1 MRRNMRLAL
10 IGYGKMGRMVE
21 EAARVKGYDIV
32 SIIDPGEYHNQIEEK
47 TVANAD
53 VCIDFTNPK
62 SAVDNILRLIAL
74 KKPVVVGTTGWEG
87 DLPRVKKLVNESG
100 ASLFYAPNFSIGVN
114 LFIKILQEAAKK
126 IVPTGLYDVAGI
138 EEHHNK
144 KHDAPSG
151 TAKSI
156 ARAISD
162 AVDGSIEV
170 PFSSVRC
177 GFIPGTHTVLFDSPS
192 DTITLAHSAR
202 DRAGFASGAI
212 AAAEWL
218 KGKTGFYT
226 MDDMLFSG
234 EKICSI

>member
-1 MRRNMRLAL
+1 MRLAL

-21 EAARVKGYDIV
+21 MAAREKGHEIV
-32 SIIDPGEYHNQIEEK
+32 SIIDPGEYRNQIDEMS
-47 TVANAD
+47 VANAD

-62 SAVDNILRLIAL
+62 SAVDNILQLVSL
-74 KKPVVVGTTGWEG
+74 KKAVVVGTTGWDGE
-87 DLPRVKKLVNESG
+87 LPRIKKLVDESS
-100 ASLFYAPNFSIGVN
+100 ASLFYAPNFSIGMN
-114 LFIKILQEAAKK
+114 LFIKILQDAAKR
-126 IVPTGLYDVAGI
+126 IVPTGLYDIAGI

-144 KHDAPSG
+144 KHDSPSG

-170 PFSSVRC
+170 PFTAVRC
-177 GFIPGTHTVLFDSPS
+177 GFIPGTHTVLFDSLS
-192 DTITLAHSAR
+192 DTITLTHAAR
-202 DRAGFASGAI
+202 DRAGFAAGAV

-218 KGKTGFYT
+218 KGKSGFYT

-234 EKICSI
+234 EKICSN